1 MTGAAAQGTKKEGH
15 QRGESKFIW
24 KLSSIGPSL
33 RGHSLEILP
42 RAPET
47 IDPPLTDRQTDRQTF
62 RNDDGNTSHSYQQQ
76 SNNSV

>member
-42 RAPET
+42 RAQEN
-47 IDPPLTDRQTDRQTF
+47 IDLPQATYCADYILLIT
-62 RNDDGNTSHSYQQQ
+62 
-76 SNNSV
+76 